1 MERTV
6 PAMSSVPVE
15 ASVRPPIP
23 STTSPSS
30 GNFPHVPCF
39 LTAYCPLP
47 GILKHTLL
55 YLSKDR
61 GRGRERN
68 AVFLREQFSYHTYF
82 SIDRIRKMTLSLLR
96 RRRCGQDATGID
108 RIDNNMVY

>member
-30 GNFPHVPCF
+30 GNFPHVPPF
-39 LTAYCPLP
+39 SARLLPLAQ
-47 GILKHTLL
+47 ILKHTLL

-61 GRGRERN
+61 GRGREGN
-68 AVFLREQFSYHTYF
+68 AVFWR
-82 SIDRIRKMTLSLLR
+82 
-96 RRRCGQDATGID
+96 GQKLF
-108 RIDNNMVY
+108 R